1 MHFDPF
7 YPDPKNVL
15 LKYTFSTGGLQVS
28 EIVNE
33 ALCDICPSEIESLC
47 LAARRGENPMVPWG
61 SGKGKLV
68 WSEQRQMIIL
78 RPA

>member
-15 LKYTFSTGGLQVS
+15 LKYTFSTGGFQVS
-28 EIVNE
+28 ENASE
-33 ALCDICPSEIESLC
+33 ALCNVCPSETESLC
-47 LAARRGENPMVPWG
+47 LAARRGENPKVLWG
-61 SGKGKLV
+61 SGEERTLV

-78 RPA
+78 RP